1 MASEKKSM
9 KKCFDFRK
17 LGKEQKLLVYM
28 LKLGASCRS
37 YPLQLC
43 LHGKNAVE
51 VGASANLKSLQV
63 MLQTLKKKNYV
74 LGLGRGMWFLT
85 DFGREKARWY
95 AGLCGLIGP
104 HSIEEQ
110 LGLPED

>member
-1 MASEKKSM
+1 M
-9 KKCFDFRK
+9 KKFDFRK
-17 LGKEQKLLVYM
+17 LGKEKKLLVYM
-28 LKLGASCRS
+28 LKLGASCRT
-37 YPLQLC
+37 YPLQLRW
-43 LHGKNAVE
+43 HAKRAIE

-74 LGLGRGMWFLT
+74 IGLGHGMWYLT
-85 DFGREKARWY
+85 NFGRDEARWY

-110 LGLPED
+110 LGIPED

>member
-1 MASEKKSM
+1 M
-9 KKCFDFRK
+9 KKLDFRK
-17 LGKEQKLLVYM
+17 LGKEKKLLVYM
-28 LKLGASCRS
+28 LKLGASSRY

-43 LHGKNAVE
+43 LHGKKAVE

-63 MLQTLKKKNYV
+63 MLQALKKKNYV

-85 DFGREKARWY
+85 DFGRDEARWY